1 MKIPLKG
8 LTVLCA
14 AISLCSAY
22 YLPSS
27 QRPFDLIGVKF
38 CPQTA
43 NMNGTNAALSQ
54 RELDKK
60 YCSYEHKLLK
70 EVWERKQFEASQP
83 LPESSFIIRNI
94 PSAKSDRIWYL
105 VSPVAMG
112 IAYLSYAKKCEDAE
126 NSAHLE
132 LERFKST
139 IKLYGINCR
148 EEREFKVQAVKTGWD
163 KQRVKFGFIS
173 VEAIQDKLRRQTEIQ
188 DKTHASTLKQFTTAD
203 SEMDKKIAENL
214 RDKHKADKESHEI
227 RALVNRNQSA
237 MVGDRSLRSIA
248 QDTEKK
254 AELLQTL
261 KNYEGGWLHDMVIGR
276 MPIVIYGKQGAY
288 KSYTAACLALLKA
301 YFQNAK
307 LVSICDPHAHQNQDE
322 SWRYLIPMEP
332 EVYGAHEDWEE
343 YAQGINDAFDRWSDR
358 TLKDSPIISIWDELT
373 TMGVKLP
380 GLAPELMPK
389 IISAPRKA
397 NDNTICITHSLTNA
411 GLGGVAGM
419 SEAIKEGTLRL
430 KLKANALQQPLFKG
444 VLSGWVDGEGS
455 EIDELP
461 VTLPEWFRDA
471 EIYQLL
477 Y

>member
-1 MKIPLKG
+1 MKYNSG
-8 LTVLCA
+8 LTLICA
-14 AISLCSAY
+14 AIALCSAF
-22 YLPSS
+22 YLP
-27 QRPFDLIGVKF
+27 QTKRPFDLIGVKF

-43 NMNGTNAALSQ
+43 NMNRTNAALSQ
-54 RELDKK
+54 RELNKK

-70 EVWERKQFEASQP
+70 EVWEKKQFEASQP
-83 LPESSFIIRNI
+83 LPESSLTIRNI
-94 PSAKSDRIWYL
+94 PSVKSNRIWYL

-112 IAYLSYAKKCEDAE
+112 IAYLSYAKKCEDSE
-126 NSAHLE
+126 NNAHLE
-132 LERFKST
+132 LEGFKST

-148 EEREFKVQAVKTGWD
+148 EERDFKTQAVKTGWD
-163 KQRVKFGFIS
+163 KERVKSGFIS
-173 VEAIQDKLRRQTEIQ
+173 LEAIQDKLRRQTEIQ
-188 DKTHASTLKQFTTAD
+188 DKTHELTLKQFATAQSQED
-203 SEMDKKIAENL
+203 KLTSENQ

-227 RALVNRNQSA
+227 RAFVNQTQSA
-237 MVGDRSLRSIA
+237 I
-248 QDTEKK
+248 QQTEKK

-301 YFQNAK
+301 YFQDAK

-322 SWRYLIPMEP
+322 SWRYLIAMEP

-471 EIYQLL
+471 EIYQLIKD
-477 Y
+477 

>member
-1 MKIPLKG
+1 MRPEG
-8 LTVLCA
+8 ALTVFGVSVAL
-14 AISLCSAY
+14 SSA
-22 YLPSS
+22 LFLGQSD
-27 QRPFDLIGVKF
+27 RPFTLVAVRF
-38 CPQTA
+38 CPQTI
-43 NMNGTNAALSQ
+43 NNGQKYVKSYQDSQ
-54 RELDKK
+54 AELNSKF
-60 YCSYEHKLLK
+60 CRYEHKLLK
-70 EVWERKQFEASQP
+70 EVWDSKQFESS
-83 LPESSFIIRNI
+83 LPIPETSIKLRTIPAINSNIGWFLVAPVSFG
-94 PSAKSDRIWYL
+94 L
-105 VSPVAMG
+105 
-112 IAYLSYAKKCEDAE
+112 AYLSWAKKSERDEFA
-126 NSAHLE
+126 SHFE
-132 LERFKST
+132 LENFKT
-139 IKLYGINCR
+139 QVKLTGVSVRNERDFKGTSINSS
-148 EEREFKVQAVKTGWD
+148 WD
-163 KQRVKFGFIS
+163 SQRVANGFLS
-173 VEAIQDKLRRQTEIQ
+173 VDAVQDRLRRQTELQ
-188 DKTHASTLKQFTTAD
+188 DKTHELALKQFATAQSQED
-203 SEMDKKIAENL
+203 KLTSENQ

-227 RALVNRNQSA
+227 RALVNQTQSA
-237 MVGDRSLRSIA
+237 I
-248 QDTEKK
+248 QQTEKK

-301 YFQNAK
+301 YFQDAK

-471 EIYQLL
+471 EIYQLIKD
-477 Y
+477 